1 MQNLQTVETHLGE
14 YRRLID
20 TLQGENSRL
29 KETVRAMEN
38 GTAGFGKDASHRE
51 RASAATQVAKP
62 AQSKEPP
69 GTQPNRYREFLFRQP
84 EQPGRSQNQG
94 SAASNHKPATK
105 HELDSLLNEFHE
117 NTEERLSF
125 QKSLYEFEDE
135 KIQTQRALT
144 GFAHNST
151 KHRQL
156 TRAVVEH
163 EAACLR
169 YRTEI
174 DMADR
179 AAGRILEKTKDVA
192 NASGDVLL
200 YKGRPG
206 SSSSSGSSLP
216 FADALVDSLQRWR
229 DSDCQR
235 EEQNFAVDLRESVI
249 AEQRDAID
257 LLLTRI
263 PKHEISEF
271 FLETLRRLDL
281 SDKRLAFW
289 EHTFEPPGSN
299 TGTPVAAA
307 AKHITVTPPPRLAE
321 SAETQSRA
329 GSGRRRRSSVETGN
343 TTALTAS
350 AGEKFTHRRVTPTS
364 ALALSRES
372 SGRSSA
378 SGSEGGLS
386 VGSGSER
393 ASEGRGDV
401 SRVSSGRAYS
411 NHQRGVG
418 GGAGGIGTVSAGV
431 LSKRRKEKPPVSAS
445 AVHGVGSRLKALQLV
460 RHRVDTDRDPRVAIG
475 RSVAPMKARV
485 SSAAPVTRAGGG
497 SVVDLEKVRDRRVR
511 ETTRGGSARLF
522 ASPHSPSARRPEIE
536 TPEAFIIARPGR

>member
-192 NASGDVLL
+192 NAM
-200 YKGRPG
+200 G
-206 SSSSSGSSLP
+206 SSSSKESW
-216 FADALVDSLQRWR
+216 LQ
-229 DSDCQR
+229 
-235 EEQNFAVDLRESVI
+235 F
-249 AEQRDAID
+249 
-257 LLLTRI
+257 
-263 PKHEISEF
+263 
-271 FLETLRRLDL
+271 
-281 SDKRLAFW
+281 
-289 EHTFEPPGSN
+289 
-299 TGTPVAAA
+299 
-307 AKHITVTPPPRLAE
+307 
-321 SAETQSRA
+321 
-329 GSGRRRRSSVETGN
+329 
-343 TTALTAS
+343 
-350 AGEKFTHRRVTPTS
+350 
-364 ALALSRES
+364 
-372 SGRSSA
+372 
-378 SGSEGGLS
+378 
-386 VGSGSER
+386 
-393 ASEGRGDV
+393 
-401 SRVSSGRAYS
+401 
-411 NHQRGVG
+411 
-418 GGAGGIGTVSAGV
+418 IGYVV
-431 LSKRRKEKPPVSAS
+431 L
-445 AVHGVGSRLKALQLV
+445 
-460 RHRVDTDRDPRVAIG
+460 
-475 RSVAPMKARV
+475 
-485 SSAAPVTRAGGG
+485 
-497 SVVDLEKVRDRRVR
+497 
-511 ETTRGGSARLF
+511 
-522 ASPHSPSARRPEIE
+522 
-536 TPEAFIIARPGR
+536 ARPDPNKIKRIS